1 MVLLIYSERCKYCN
15 DLIMYIRSQPVF
27 LTLVRFHN
35 INTHGVPNGLTR
47 VPTLITDDGGSI
59 IGGDI
64 KNYLDSL
71 LPSNIESAVLGNEIS
86 ATHLDGTVDFNNFF
100 TNDSFGM
107 SLAPPMTPELE
118 EKIKRN
124 VQDAYQ
130 TVKK

>member
-15 DLIMYIRSQPVF
+15 DIIMYVRSQPAL

-35 INTHGVPNGLTR
+35 VNTHGVPNGLTR
-47 VPTLITDDGGSI
+47 VPTLISDDGTSVV
-59 IGGDI
+59 GGDV
-64 KNYLDSL
+64 KSYLEGL
-71 LPSNIESAVLGNEIS
+71 LPVNIESAILGSEIS
-86 ATHLDGTVDFNNFF
+86 STYLDGSVDFNNFF
-100 TNDSFGM
+100 TNDSFGA

>member
-15 DLIMYIRSQPVF
+15 ELIMYIRSQPVF
-27 LTLVRFHN
+27 LTLIRFHN

-47 VPTLITDDGGSI
+47 VPTLITDDGVSV

-71 LPSNIESAVLGNEIS
+71 LPTTIESASLGGEI
-86 ATHLDGTVDFNNFF
+86 ATTHLDGTVDFNNFF
-100 TNDSFGM
+100 TNDSFGV

>member
-1 MVLLIYSERCKYCN
+1 MVLLIYSERCKFCTE
-15 DLIMYIRSQPVF
+15 LIMYIRSQPVF

-71 LPSNIESAVLGNEIS
+71 LPSNIESATLGNEIA
-86 ATHLDGTVDFNNFF
+86 ATHLDGTVDFNKFF
-100 TNDSFGM
+100 TNDSFGA

-130 TVKK
+130 SVKK